1 MITLWVSWCSWKITQ
16 TWDILF
22 TASSV
27 LKKDTISDWAENSLL
42 SHDCV
47 LLWMLKWLSSKA
59 PGNNN
64 KRRSGWKSE
73 LYEHRSV
80 LLLVPSKRKAV
91 QLLWQHLSF
100 QCFDF
105 FFLPFFF
112 NAVFPKE
119 RIQAYFKKA
128 DDFPLGPCMSS
139 SKRKVLEGKILHHL
153 HVFLFW
159 AATISVNT
167 YERS

>member
-105 FFLPFFF
+105 FFLPFFSMLYS
-112 NAVFPKE
+112 PKKE
-119 RIQAYFKKA
+119 YKLILRRLMTFLLARVWVAQREKCWREKFYIICMYFY
-128 DDFPLGPCMSS
+128 FGLRQS
-139 SKRKVLEGKILHHL
+139 L
-153 HVFLFW
+153 
-159 AATISVNT
+159 
-167 YERS
+167 